1 MSQYEGPERR
11 RHTLYVT
18 RNTEYH
24 LRDKR
29 CVAVRDRNTG
39 EWREEHP
46 AVGKVLFGAVKP
58 GPTGL
63 EPELAPTVD
72 SLLWF
77 ENGDNDIL
85 TSRLTAVARPPREI
99 VATYG
104 R

>member
-1 MSQYEGPERR
+1 MSEYQGPERR

-24 LRDKR
+24 LREKR
-29 CVAVRDRNTG
+29 CVAVRDRFSG

-63 EPELAPTVD
+63 EPALVPTVD

-85 TSRLTAVARPPREI
+85 TSRLTAVARPERDVVESYTP
-99 VATYG
+99 
-104 R
+104 